1 MRAAARVRGPGW
13 ELARS
18 GRPRVPARDTAER
31 ACAPRRGREASRPYL
46 LPGQRRQRG
55 AGAREARRE
64 KALRMRGQS
73 QRVAPP
79 PPHAAD
85 RENTAS
91 RRPGPG
97 STAPPARLEVPSG
110 RARPLAFIPRN
121 YKRSPVLCRR
131 AANSARKSRSATWRT
146 GSTAQ
151 HLESCGLE
159 SPFRAC
165 AVALEKK
172 KHPEATRELL
182 VAYSRDWGSVPKI

>member
-73 QRVAPP
+73 QRVSPP
-79 PPHAAD
+79 PPPPAAD

-91 RRPGPG
+91 KEARSRLHSSPCQVGGAFGTSSPPGVHPEELQKEPRPVPKSGQLSPEKPIG
-97 STAPPARLEVPSG
+97 NVADGVDCTAFGVLWTRVPFPSM
-110 RARPLAFIPRN
+110 
-121 YKRSPVLCRR
+121 RSRI
-131 AANSARKSRSATWRT
+131 
-146 GSTAQ
+146 G
-151 HLESCGLE
+151 
-159 SPFRAC
+159 
-165 AVALEKK
+165 EKK
-172 KHPEATRELL
+172 TPRG
-182 VAYSRDWGSVPKI
+182 YSGIACSIQ

>member
-1 MRAAARVRGPGW
+1 MSLYVDFSACTRAYTQVLS
-13 ELARS
+13 LAC
-18 GRPRVPARDTAER
+18 R
-31 ACAPRRGREASRPYL
+31 AFTG
-46 LPGQRRQRG
+46 G
-55 AGAREARRE
+55 
-64 KALRMRGQS
+64 
-73 QRVAPP
+73 
-79 PPHAAD
+79 

-121 YKRSPVLCRR
+121 YKRSPVLRRR

-146 GSTAQ
+146 GSTAP

-172 KHPEATRELL
+172 KQHPEAARELL
-182 VAYSRDWGSVPKI
+182 VAYRTDGPRRGLRSRPSPELSCPGRVLGRRAGETGRAHQTHIKKIK

>member
-1 MRAAARVRGPGW
+1 MERRREGEQGAPAQPGPHSPARTRAPGICLPPAAGPPTPERHPRWRQARAVRGHGRGEGAAPGTGVRAAARVRGPGW

-79 PPHAAD
+79 PP
-85 RENTAS
+85 
-91 RRPGPG
+91 RRG
-97 STAPPARLEVPSG
+97 
-110 RARPLAFIPRN
+110 
-121 YKRSPVLCRR
+121 
-131 AANSARKSRSATWRT
+131 
-146 GSTAQ
+146 
-151 HLESCGLE
+151 
-159 SPFRAC
+159 
-165 AVALEKK
+165 
-172 KHPEATRELL
+172 
-182 VAYSRDWGSVPKI
+182 